1 MISILQYLVVL
12 FYINGFICYRGNL
25 NAVIVAV
32 IIQMIGFTKEGVFLM
47 KMLVAIKIETTAT
60 RSSGCFF
67 YVLYPCDLN
76 WDEQERFIA
85 YVEQKVTQNG
95 KSITNNITLGET
107 YGSNLDEAF
116 ERVGVERVRDANDW
130 YEHKDCFR

>member
-1 MISILQYLVVL
+1 MISILQYLIVL
-12 FYINGFICYRGNL
+12 FYVSGFVWYRGAL

-60 RSSGCFF
+60 WSSGCFF

-76 WDEQERFIA
+76 WGEKERFIA

-130 YEHKDCFR
+130 YEHQDCFR

>member
-1 MISILQYLVVL
+1 MISILQCLNVL
-12 FYINGFICYRGNL
+12 FCINELVWYRWSL
-25 NAVIVAV
+25 NAVIVTV
-32 IIQMIGFTKEGVFLM
+32 MIQMIDFTKKGVLLM
-47 KMLVAIKIETTAT
+47 KMLVALKIETTST
-60 RSSGCFF
+60 WSSGCFF

-76 WDEQERFIA
+76 WDEKERFIA

-95 KSITNNITLGET
+95 KSITNSITLGET

-130 YEHKDCFR
+130 YEHQDCFR